1 MIEKALKY
9 IRKNVD
15 REEMRKAMCKAME
28 MRCPFSVAY
37 PTLTDN
43 IVDLLEEYG
52 EYNDLPEGWWCEY
65 GDIDDIIEML

>member
-15 REEMRKAMCKAME
+15 MEEMRKAMCKAME

-43 IVDLLEEYG
+43 IVDLLEEFG
-52 EYNDLPEGWWCEY
+52 EDWDLAEGWWQY
-65 GDIDDIIEML
+65 DGDIDDIIGML